1 MILGWPVSHQKN
13 NMKEIRQNLSGPVS
27 CIDGDL
33 EIWAPLKLFQK
44 NLYYSR
50 TRKGLI
56 WVNILG
62 GL

>member
-13 NMKEIRQNLSGPVS
+13 NMKKIRQNPSGPVS

-33 EIWAPLKLFQK
+33 GIWIPLKLFQK
-44 NLYYSR
+44 NLYYSG

-62 GL
+62 AV